1 MGTWDLIPR
10 CFPSTPGC
18 SRIRLIKCVRGGSQ
32 QGDDLEIRPLDL
44 RGGGVPNCG
53 VNPPGSLPLPAR
65 VGVGGGVKGQFGRP
79 LETCWGRCWRRR
91 GVGSEVRSHTKD
103 TEPLARA
110 GLRGPRRSQI
120 RVPFPS
126 PTPGGVLGRGE
137 ASSACPLGPQPAS
150 AWPGLESPRRATRGP
165 EKMWWFLG
173 GG

>member
-1 MGTWDLIPR
+1 M
-10 CFPSTPGC
+10 
-18 SRIRLIKCVRGGSQ
+18 
-32 QGDDLEIRPLDL
+32 
-44 RGGGVPNCG
+44 
-53 VNPPGSLPLPAR
+53 
-65 VGVGGGVKGQFGRP
+65 
-79 LETCWGRCWRRR
+79 
-91 GVGSEVRSHTKD
+91 EVRPHTKD

-150 AWPGLESPRRATRGP
+150 AWPGLESPRRAARGP